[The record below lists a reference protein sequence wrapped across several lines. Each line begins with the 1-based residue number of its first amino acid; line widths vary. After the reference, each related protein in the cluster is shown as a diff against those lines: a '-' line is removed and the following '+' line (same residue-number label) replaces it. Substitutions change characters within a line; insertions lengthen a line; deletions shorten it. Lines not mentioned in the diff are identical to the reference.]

1 MVWLVS
7 IVVCLQPGKKASRHV
22 SPFEFLRNAIVTT
35 DPRTRSV
42 LNMKL
47 SRRKMEE
54 ATNAAQKAA
63 KATQYIFR
71 LNIARERRLVFCSLS
86 A

>member
-1 MVWLVS
+1 
-7 IVVCLQPGKKASRHV
+7 
-22 SPFEFLRNAIVTT
+22 
-35 DPRTRSV
+35 
-42 LNMKL
+42 MKL